1 MKENYTKIIDLQ
13 NEFSKKVI
21 THDYL
26 NNNNIRNVCGIDV
39 SYQDLNAFCSAV
51 IVNKNTLEIIE
62 IVNEKS
68 TISYPYIPGL
78 FMLREGEPLLK
89 IVRLLK
95 NQFDVLLIDGHGIL
109 HPRKCGLA
117 SYVGIMI
124 NKPTIGVAKNL
135 LSGSILKNSYV
146 EYNKTILGYRIK
158 KNNKKD
164 IYVSIGHKISL
175 ETSIDIVKKL
185 TKKSKF
191 IPEPLRIADIHSK
204 RYKFD
209 IDNHRGN
216 LTSLI

>member
-1 MKENYTKIIDLQ
+1 MNENYTNIIELQ

-26 NNNNIRNVCGIDV
+26 NNNNISNVCGIDV
-39 SYQDLNAFCSAV
+39 SYKDLNAFCSAV

-68 TISYPYIPGL
+68 IISYPYIPGL

-95 NQFDVLLIDGHGIL
+95 NLFDVLLIDGHGIL

-117 SYVGIMI
+117 SYVGLMI
-124 NKPTIGVAKNL
+124 DKPTIGVAKNL
-135 LSGSILKNSYV
+135 LCGSILENNYI
-146 EYNKTILGYRIK
+146 EFNKTILGYRL
-158 KNNKKD
+158 KNNRKD
-164 IYVSIGHKISL
+164 IYISVGHKISL

-185 TKKSKF
+185 TKKSEF
-191 IPEPLRIADIHSK
+191 IPEPLRIADIYSK
-204 RYKFD
+204 K
-209 IDNHRGN
+209 N
-216 LTSLI
+216 

>member
-1 MKENYTKIIDLQ
+1 MKENYTKIIELQ
-13 NEFSKKVI
+13 NEYSKKVI

-39 SYQDLNAFCSAV
+39 SYKDLNAFCSAV

-68 TISYPYIPGL
+68 IISYPYIPGL

-95 NQFDVLLIDGHGIL
+95 NLFDVLLIDGHGIL

-117 SYVGIMI
+117 SYVGLMI
-124 NKPTIGVAKNL
+124 DKPTIGVAKNL
-135 LSGSILKNSYV
+135 LCGSILENNYI
-146 EYNKTILGYRIK
+146 EFNKTILGYRL
-158 KNNKKD
+158 KNNRKD
-164 IYVSIGHKISL
+164 IYISVGHKISL

-185 TKKSKF
+185 TKKSEF
-191 IPEPLRIADIHSK
+191 IPEPLRIADIYSK
-204 RYKFD
+204 K
-209 IDNHRGN
+209 H
-216 LTSLI
+216 

>member
-1 MKENYTKIIDLQ
+1 MKDNYTKIIELQ

-39 SYQDLNAFCSAV
+39 SYKDLNAFCSAV
-51 IVNKNTLEIIE
+51 IINKNTLEIIE

-95 NQFDVLLIDGHGIL
+95 NLFDVLLIDGHGIL

-124 NKPTIGVAKNL
+124 DKPTIGVAKNL
-135 LSGSILKNSYV
+135 LCGSILESRYV
-146 EYNKTILGYRIK
+146 EYNKTILGYTIK
-158 KNNKKD
+158 KNNRKD
-164 IYVSIGHKISL
+164 IYVSVGHKISL

-185 TKKSKF
+185 TKKSEF
-191 IPEPLRIADIHSK
+191 IPEPLRIADIYSK
-204 RYKFD
+204 K
-209 IDNHRGN
+209 H
-216 LTSLI
+216 

>member
-1 MKENYTKIIDLQ
+1 MKEIYTKIIELQ

-26 NNNNIRNVCGIDV
+26 NNNNISNVCGIDV
-39 SYQDLNAFCSAV
+39 SYKDLNAFCSAV
-51 IVNKNTLEIIE
+51 IINKNTLEIIE

-78 FMLREGEPLLK
+78 FMLREGELLLK

-95 NQFDVLLIDGHGIL
+95 NLFDVLLIDGHGIL

-124 NKPTIGVAKNL
+124 DKPTIGVAKNL
-135 LSGSILKNSYV
+135 LCGSILESNYV
-146 EYNKTILGYRIK
+146 EYNKTILGYTIK
-158 KNNKKD
+158 KNNKKN
-164 IYVSIGHKISL
+164 IYVSVGHKISL

-185 TKKSKF
+185 TKKSEF
-191 IPEPLRIADIHSK
+191 IPEPLRIADIYSK
-204 RYKFD
+204 K
-209 IDNHRGN
+209 H
-216 LTSLI
+216 

>member
-1 MKENYTKIIDLQ
+1 MNENYTKIIELQ

-39 SYQDLNAFCSAV
+39 SYKDLNAFCSAV

-68 TISYPYIPGL
+68 TVSYPYIPGL

-95 NQFDVLLIDGHGIL
+95 NLFDVLLIDGHGIL
-109 HPRKCGLA
+109 HPRQCGLA

-124 NKPTIGVAKNL
+124 DKPTIGVAKNL
-135 LSGSILKNSYV
+135 LCQSILENSYV
-146 EYNKTILGYRIK
+146 EHNKTILGYRIK

-164 IYVSIGHKISL
+164 IYVSVGHKISL

-185 TKKSKF
+185 TKKSEF

-204 RYKFD
+204 KKS
-209 IDNHRGN
+209 N
-216 LTSLI
+216 LV

>member
-1 MKENYTKIIDLQ
+1 MKDNYTNIIELQ

-21 THDYL
+21 THDYM
-26 NNNNIRNVCGIDV
+26 NNNIRNVCGIDV
-39 SYQDLNAFCSAV
+39 SYKDLNAFCSAV
-51 IVNKNTLEIIE
+51 IINKNTLEIIE

-95 NQFDVLLIDGHGIL
+95 NLFDVLLIDGHGIL

-124 NKPTIGVAKNL
+124 DKPTIGVAKNL
-135 LSGSILKNSYV
+135 LCGSILESSYV
-146 EYNKTILGYRIK
+146 EYNKTILGYTIK
-158 KNNKKD
+158 KNNRKD
-164 IYVSIGHKISL
+164 IYVSVGHKISL

-185 TKKSKF
+185 TKKSEV
-191 IPEPLRIADIHSK
+191 IPEPLRIADIYSK
-204 RYKFD
+204 K
-209 IDNHRGN
+209 H
-216 LTSLI
+216 

>member
-1 MKENYTKIIDLQ
+1 MKENYTKIIELQ
-13 NEFSKKVI
+13 NEFSKKVL

-39 SYQDLNAFCSAV
+39 SYKDLNAFCSAV

-62 IVNEKS
+62 IVNETS

-95 NQFDVLLIDGHGIL
+95 NLFDVLLIDGHGIL

-124 NKPTIGVAKNL
+124 DKPTIGVAKNL
-135 LSGSILKNSYV
+135 LCGSILENNYI
-146 EYNKTILGYRIK
+146 EFNKTILGYRL
-158 KNNKKD
+158 KNNRKD
-164 IYVSIGHKISL
+164 IYISVGHKISL

-185 TKKSKF
+185 TKKSEF
-191 IPEPLRIADIHSK
+191 IPEPLRIADIYSK
-204 RYKFD
+204 K
-209 IDNHRGN
+209 H
-216 LTSLI
+216 

>member
-1 MKENYTKIIDLQ
+1 MKDNYTKIIELQ

-21 THDYL
+21 TYDYL
-26 NNNNIRNVCGIDV
+26 NNNNNIRNVCGIDV
-39 SYQDLNAFCSAV
+39 SYKDLNAFCSAV
-51 IVNKNTLEIIE
+51 IINKNTLEIIE

-95 NQFDVLLIDGHGIL
+95 NLFEVLLIDGHGIL

-124 NKPTIGVAKNL
+124 DKPTIGVAKNL
-135 LSGSILKNSYV
+135 LCGSILESSYV
-146 EYNKTILGYRIK
+146 EYNKTILGYTIK
-158 KNNKKD
+158 KNNRKD
-164 IYVSIGHKISL
+164 IYVSVGHKISL

-185 TKKSKF
+185 TKKSEF
-191 IPEPLRIADIHSK
+191 IPEPLRIADIYSK
-204 RYKFD
+204 K
-209 IDNHRGN
+209 H
-216 LTSLI
+216 LI

>member
-1 MKENYTKIIDLQ
+1 MTNLRMKDNYTNIIELQ

-21 THDYL
+21 THDYM
-26 NNNNIRNVCGIDV
+26 NNNIRNVCGIDV
-39 SYQDLNAFCSAV
+39 SYKDLNAFCSAV
-51 IVNKNTLEIIE
+51 IINKNTLEIIE

-95 NQFDVLLIDGHGIL
+95 NLFDVLLIDGHGIL

-124 NKPTIGVAKNL
+124 DKPTIGVAKNL
-135 LSGSILKNSYV
+135 LCGSILESSYV
-146 EYNKTILGYRIK
+146 EYNKTILGYTIK
-158 KNNKKD
+158 KNNRKD
-164 IYVSIGHKISL
+164 IYVSVGHKISL

-185 TKKSKF
+185 TKKSEF
-191 IPEPLRIADIHSK
+191 IPEPLRIADIYSK
-204 RYKFD
+204 K
-209 IDNHRGN
+209 H
-216 LTSLI
+216 